1 MKKFQAIEGNAG
13 DLHLFVFDE
22 NGKVV
27 WGYEGY
33 EYNPGELV
41 YDIQLIKDG
50 ADPENEWESNM
61 EDPKMVYEFIL
72 SHGEAYGV
80 VADNGGIYP
89 KNMGIEA
96 MYEFG
101 IAR

>member
-1 MKKFQAIEGNAG
+1 MKKFQAIENNGNG
-13 DLHLFVFDE
+13 LYLFVFDGDG
-22 NGKVV
+22 NVT

-33 EYNPGELV
+33 EYNPGELIN
-41 YDIQLIKDG
+41 DIQLIKDG

-61 EDPKMVYEFIL
+61 EDPEKVYGFIL
-72 SHGEAYGV
+72 SHAEAYEV
-80 VADNGGIYP
+80 VADNDGIYSE
-89 KNMGIEA
+89 KMGIEA

>member
-13 DLHLFVFDE
+13 DLYLFVFDE

-27 WGYEGY
+27 WGYERY

-61 EDPKMVYEFIL
+61 EDPKMAYEFIL

>member
-13 DLHLFVFDE
+13 DLHLFVFGE

-27 WGYEGY
+27 WGHEGY

-41 YDIQLIKDG
+41 NDIQLIKDG
-50 ADPENEWESNM
+50 ADPENEWEGNV
-61 EDPKMVYEFIL
+61 ENPEKAYDFIL
-72 SHGEAYGV
+72 SHAEAYGV
-80 VADNGGIYP
+80 VADNDGIYP
-89 KNMGIEA
+89 ENMGVEA

>member
-1 MKKFQAIEGNAG
+1 MKKFQAVEDNGSG
-13 DLHLFVFDE
+13 LYLFVFDDDG
-22 NGKVV
+22 NIT
-27 WGYEGY
+27 WGHADYG
-33 EYNPGELV
+33 YNPGELIN
-41 YDIQLIKDG
+41 DIQLIKDG

-80 VADNGGIYP
+80 VADNDGIYP
-89 KNMGIEA
+89 EKMGAEA

>member
-13 DLHLFVFDE
+13 DLYLFVFDE

-41 YDIQLIKDG
+41 NDIQLIKDG
-50 ADPENEWESNM
+50 VDPENEWEGNV
-61 EDPKMVYEFIL
+61 ENPEKAYDFIL
-72 SHGEAYGV
+72 SHAEVYGV
-80 VADNGGIYP
+80 VADNDGIYP
-89 KNMGIEA
+89 ENMGVEA